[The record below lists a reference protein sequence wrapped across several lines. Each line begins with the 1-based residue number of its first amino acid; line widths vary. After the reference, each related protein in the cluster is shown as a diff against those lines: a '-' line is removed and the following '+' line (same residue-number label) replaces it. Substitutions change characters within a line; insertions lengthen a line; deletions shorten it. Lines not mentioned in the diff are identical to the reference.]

1 MQAEGELDLA
11 RLADLGDGGVERA
24 QQADAPVVAE
34 ADAVADGEALGRP
47 REGAPA
53 ALVDALVQVEGDL
66 RAVLATHP
74 LALQRRAD
82 HARVVEHERVAGAE
96 QVGQVAHEAVVE
108 LGVPSPHAPSGMG
121 RGLG

>member
-11 RLADLGDGGVERA
+11 RLADLAHGGIERA
-24 QQADAPVVAE
+24 EQADAAVVAE
-34 ADAVADGEALGRP
+34 ADAVAGGEALGRP
-47 REGAPA
+47 RERAPA

-66 RAVLATHP
+66 RPVLAAHP

-82 HARVVEHERVAGAE
+82 HARIVEHERIAGAE
-96 QVGQVAHEAVVE
+96 QVGQVADEAVVE
-108 LGVPSPHAPSGMG
+108 RDSLSPASSGMG

>member
-1 MQAEGELDLA
+1 M
-11 RLADLGDGGVERA
+11 
-24 QQADAPVVAE
+24 AE

-53 ALVDALVQVEGDL
+53 ALVDALVQVEGDA
-66 RAVLATHP
+66 RAALAAQP

-82 HARVVEHERVAGAE
+82 HARVVEHERIAGAQ
-96 QVGQVAHEAVVE
+96 QVGQVADEAVVE
-108 LGVPSPHAPSGMG
+108 RGPLSPCPFGMG